1 MLLLAVRSVG
11 TKACHV
17 VRADLL
23 SDELAIL
30 EQVLLYMLRGKAA
43 LKALVAEATFI
54 VWTELAVGEW
64 TWQAWESALPN
75 GVRSIITSMHRI
87 NL

>member
-1 MLLLAVRSVG
+1 VLLLAVRSIG
-11 TKACHV
+11 TKASHV

-23 SDELAIL
+23 PNELAIL

-54 VWTELAVGEW
+54 VWTELAVGKW
-64 TWQAWESALPN
+64 TRQAWESALPN
-75 GVRSIITSMHRI
+75 SV
-87 NL
+87 